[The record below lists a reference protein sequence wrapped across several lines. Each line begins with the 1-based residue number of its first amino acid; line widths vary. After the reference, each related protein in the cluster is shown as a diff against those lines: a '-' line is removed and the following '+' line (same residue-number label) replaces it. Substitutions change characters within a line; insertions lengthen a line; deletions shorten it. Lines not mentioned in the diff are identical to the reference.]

1 METEILTAISGTLE
15 IVNNGVYQCV
25 VGLHRLTVVMLVL
38 VVLAVVELMVRLVR
52 G

>member
-25 VGLHRLTVVMLVL
+25 VGLHRLTVVVL
-38 VVLAVVELMVRLVR
+38 VVVVLLVVEVMVRLVR

>member
-1 METEILTAISGTLE
+1 MELEVLQAISGTLE